1 MQLTKYEH
9 ACFTLEKDEQIL
21 VIDPGELSS
30 DFIAPEHVVGVIIT
44 HEHLDHF
51 DSEQL
56 SAIIDKNPEAII
68 IGPEAVISK
77 IEAFETMTAVPG
89 ESIEIGSFSL
99 KFSGGKHAVIH
110 PSMPVVANIGILI
123 NDLVYYPGDSLTLP
137 GKPVDTLALPAA
149 APWLKTSEAMDFL
162 GAVQPRLA
170 FPTHDAILSEAG
182 KRITD
187 AHLQS
192 KADEISTTYQRLTS
206 PIII

>member
-44 HEHLDHF
+44 HEHPDHF

-99 KFSGGKHAVIH
+99 TFSG
-110 PSMPVVANIGILI
+110 
-123 NDLVYYPGDSLTLP
+123 
-137 GKPVDTLALPAA
+137 
-149 APWLKTSEAMDFL
+149 
-162 GAVQPRLA
+162 
-170 FPTHDAILSEAG
+170 
-182 KRITD
+182 
-187 AHLQS
+187 
-192 KADEISTTYQRLTS
+192 
-206 PIII
+206 